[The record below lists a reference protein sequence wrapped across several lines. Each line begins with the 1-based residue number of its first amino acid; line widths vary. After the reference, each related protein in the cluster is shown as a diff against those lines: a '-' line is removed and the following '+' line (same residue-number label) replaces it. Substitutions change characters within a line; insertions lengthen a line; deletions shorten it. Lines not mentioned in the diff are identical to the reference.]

1 VICLGCGLIR
11 LTPRWRERRYRDFY
25 ESEYRALY
33 NRSRSPKAR
42 YAGEIAGDPSTGARA
57 AWIEQEARRRG
68 LPAIP
73 RVVEIGAGAGWNLA
87 RLPSGWSRI
96 GYDVDGEFLE
106 IGRDSLGLDMRH
118 GFVDEAMAE
127 IAAADLVLLSHVV
140 EHFSHPSLVLETIG
154 RQLRPGALLL
164 IEVPGLFRIHRT
176 NLDVRSYLQNA
187 HTFTY
192 CAATLGDAC
201 RRAGLDVLGLDE
213 TARAVCRASGAESGP
228 FRVREKMPERIIRYL
243 QLCNWGYRR
252 YGQLRRLPG
261 IGRAAAALWK
271 RTYYASLGLL
281 IPRLNPRAD

>member
-1 VICLGCGLIR
+1 
-11 LTPRWRERRYRDFY
+11 
-25 ESEYRALY
+25 
-33 NRSRSPKAR
+33 
-42 YAGEIAGDPSTGARA
+42 
-57 AWIEQEARRRG
+57 
-68 LPAIP
+68 
-73 RVVEIGAGAGWNLA
+73 
-87 RLPSGWSRI
+87 
-96 GYDVDGEFLE
+96 
-106 IGRDSLGLDMRH
+106 
-118 GFVDEAMAE
+118 MAE

-176 NLDVRSYLQNA
+176 NLDVRSFLQNA

-213 TARAVCRASGAESGP
+213 TARAVCRASGAEGGP
-228 FRVREKMPERIIRYL
+228 FRVKDKMPERIIRYL
-243 QLCNWGYRR
+243 QLCNSGYRR